1 MDPTKW
7 LSSYLILKPGIIWS
21 NNTCILGCIVKII
34 YVVYLYVA
42 LGFYFF
48 NLLWINIMAMRVE
61 RKKKIVNTFIIYMFV
76 ILIVYRVC
84 AVLCAIIFK
93 L

>member
-1 MDPTKW
+1 
-7 LSSYLILKPGIIWS
+7 
-21 NNTCILGCIVKII
+21 
-34 YVVYLYVA
+34 
-42 LGFYFF
+42 
-48 NLLWINIMAMRVE
+48 MAMRV
-61 RKKKIVNTFIIYMFV
+61 KKEENKINKTKNCQHIHYGIYLFV